1 MGRMINSRNL
11 SAYLYALMFAVPG
24 AQINQTMTNTLFALT
39 NSNSN
44 NNHNKSSPSNG
55 EREMEM
61 LRAELS
67 STWSLKT
74 CGAFASEKARTCCH
88 LGPQVPMPPSHTPLV
103 RLRRHQVADIISEQS
118 RFGIRQSAELKS
130 LFRFH
135 LDIVI
140 SFVVR
145 SNVSRSR
152 YEYYTCRYIQHDAII
167 TLNAKIKHKIR
178 IRNKNNNYSTLNGQ
192 QVFKRIEHYI
202 NSCAFSTIS
211 LRIPKWLSVI
221 CVLRRYVFLLFSYSN
236 SSMNQPKI
244 HLVPKGRL

>member
-24 AQINQTMTNTLFALT
+24 AHINQTMTNTLFAPT
-39 NSNSN
+39 NSN
-44 NNHNKSSPSNG
+44 NNNNKSNPAT

-88 LGPQVPMPPSHTPLV
+88 LGPQVPMPLSPVTLPHTPRASEAPPSRGYHLAVKPV
-103 RLRRHQVADIISEQS
+103 RNT
-118 RFGIRQSAELKS
+118 AECGTKS
-130 LFRFH
+130 
-135 LDIVI
+135 VI
-140 SFVVR
+140 SLSFGYRYSISVR

-152 YEYYTCRYIQHDAII
+152 YEYYTCCYTQHDAII
-167 TLNAKIKHKIR
+167 TFNAKIKHQIR

-192 QVFKRIEHYI
+192 QVFKRIGHYI

-211 LRIPKWLSVI
+211 LRVPKWLSVI
-221 CVLRRYVFLLFSYSN
+221 CVLRR
-236 SSMNQPKI
+236 
-244 HLVPKGRL
+244 